1 MALSTRASASPRPP
15 SSALPSL
22 PPSRQSTRIITPVKT
37 HANYIRPNSDTQ
49 RSLVNVSNAASD
61 QEISSEGHQTPFRS
75 SKRASKST
83 TVPTS
88 SAPDILEG
96 ETSTSKGNTSSKT
109 RKRKHITLDNSD
121 PNVGIMDF
129 TQDSDVENSKAT
141 KIPKK
146 TRGAVL
152 KDVNDIGLYFEPP
165 FQGKGETS
173 GPNMNYK
180 CKWCSN
186 IYKHGKDSRS
196 NLLKHCDGDLK

>member
-1 MALSTRASASPRPP
+1 MP
-15 SSALPSL
+15 
-22 PPSRQSTRIITPVKT
+22 II
-37 HANYIRPNSDTQ
+37 YIRPNSDTQ

-61 QEISSEGHQTPFRS
+61 QEISSEGHQTAFRS

-83 TVPTS
+83 AVPTS

-129 TQDSDVENSKAT
+129 TQDSDAENSKAT

-152 KDVNDIGLYFEPP
+152 KDVNDIRLYFEPP
-165 FQGKGETS
+165 FQGKGEVMIPFHQSSSLILSILPLTDFLS
-173 GPNMNYK
+173 
-180 CKWCSN
+180 
-186 IYKHGKDSRS
+186 
-196 NLLKHCDGDLK
+196 